1 MRKIRTF
8 QKIKS
13 TKTFKTIL
21 DIMINTEIIK
31 LVDKPKDSLKE
42 ETNFIYKNSKI
53 FWIIKLRKSI
63 SQESIVIQISKGNQ
77 MDHTER
83 ISKMN
88 ITMKIMMILLNTIQI
103 MLTFLTEETFK
114 KSRESLFA
122 MSPSDLTSVQ
132 NLRFSAIK
140 YSMKEVI
147 FRFTKELT
155 LVKSHTHVTSVRRC
169 LPQLEIE
176 MTMKEGILRTNLT
189 FAILLIIVEQNITE
203 NISL

>member
-1 MRKIRTF
+1 
-8 QKIKS
+8 
-13 TKTFKTIL
+13 
-21 DIMINTEIIK
+21 
-31 LVDKPKDSLKE
+31 
-42 ETNFIYKNSKI
+42 
-53 FWIIKLRKSI
+53 
-63 SQESIVIQISKGNQ
+63 

-88 ITMKIMMILLNTIQI
+88 ITMKIMMILLNTILI
-103 MLTFLTEETFK
+103 MLKFLTEETFK

-122 MSPSDLTSVQ
+122 MSPSDLTSAQ

>member
-1 MRKIRTF
+1 
-8 QKIKS
+8 
-13 TKTFKTIL
+13 
-21 DIMINTEIIK
+21 MINTEIIK
-31 LVDKPKDSLKE
+31 LVDKPKDNLKE
-42 ETNFIYKNSKI
+42 ETNFIQKNSKI
-53 FWIIKLRKSI
+53 FWIIKSRKSI
-63 SQESIVIQISKGNQ
+63 SLESIVIKISKENW
-77 MDHTER
+77 MDHMER

-103 MLTFLTEETFK
+103 TQIFLTEETYK
-114 KSRESLFA
+114 KSRGSLFA
-122 MSPSDLTSVQ
+122 MSPSDLTSAQ

-155 LVKSHTHVTSVRRC
+155 QVKSHTHVISVPRC

-176 MTMKEGILRTNLT
+176 MTTKEGTLRTNLT